1 MNLHTHN
8 SYCKSL
14 IKDILANHG
23 WYVKLLEKIHLKGV
37 QKMKKQKNSTEQPI
51 IAEGMNTEDELQQD
65 ASSEEISKGEYT
77 NVTTLSLDENDP
89 S

>member
-1 MNLHTHN
+1 
-8 SYCKSL
+8 
-14 IKDILANHG
+14 
-23 WYVKLLEKIHLKGV
+23 
-37 QKMKKQKNSTEQPI
+37 MKKQKNSTDQPT